1 MIIAKVWGEL
11 TFDELAV
18 LMNCSPASAHR
29 RYVLALTE
37 LKQRVLEANI
47 QCASN
52 TQCTANNPCVNQTNS
67 GER

>member
-37 LKQRVLEANI
+37 LKQLVLEAN
-47 QCASN
+47 
-52 TQCTANNPCVNQTNS
+52 TQYTANNPCVNQTNS